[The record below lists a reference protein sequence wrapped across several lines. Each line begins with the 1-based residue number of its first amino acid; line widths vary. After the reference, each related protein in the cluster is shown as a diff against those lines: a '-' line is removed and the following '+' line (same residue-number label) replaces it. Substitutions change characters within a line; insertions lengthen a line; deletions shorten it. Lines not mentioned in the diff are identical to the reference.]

1 MWGLLLCFE
10 SFDYSN
16 FLIMMREILI
26 GLSDVGLVWCVSAA
40 SLSQH
45 DHGLTNGVY
54 ECESCKRLGLLA
66 NI

>member
-1 MWGLLLCFE
+1 
-10 SFDYSN
+10 
-16 FLIMMREILI
+16 MMREILI